1 MLTSSNLH
9 AHLFACFQTAQKVK
23 FIQLLTSQDD
33 RFPKLG
39 PVNQQRVG
47 LSCLQDLLCLFY
59 VTWTSNKELIKL
71 TQPKKAHV
79 MQQLKVWKV
88 LYIFCKA
95 RFRVRGTR
103 YSLSTVGRPH
113 ETASAPS
120 IWSSVRRP
128 GPDQMHRRLLSHQL
142 LRCTVS
148 RQGGKPAFW
157 MTAPSKRR
165 QDDRWQQSLHSHRN
179 RRVFWNVYVRV
190 IKCLFIISKKLSMS
204 LSGMSWGTT
213 AGKWLWTNM
222 HVRLCSSGS
231 HTQPRTHTHTH
242 SQMAEEFSRG
252 FDMQIGCWLV
262 ISAGCNTVLSFLQPN
277 IRDDNIYLKGAV
289 DW

>member
-1 MLTSSNLH
+1 MKTLLLRRENVSGPTTANNLKPQDFRRTLRWMLTSSNLH

-165 QDDRWQQSLHSHRN
+165 DRMTDG
-179 RRVFWNVYVRV
+179 
-190 IKCLFIISKKLSMS
+190 SKACILTETD
-204 LSGMSWGTT
+204 G
-213 AGKWLWTNM
+213 
-222 HVRLCSSGS
+222 
-231 HTQPRTHTHTH
+231 
-242 SQMAEEFSRG
+242 FSEM
-252 FDMQIGCWLV
+252 FMCE
-262 ISAGCNTVLSFLQPN
+262 
-277 IRDDNIYLKGAV
+277 
-289 DW
+289 